1 MTKRLLFGLF
11 VLAAQLEKN
20 KSGAEILPIDDP
32 DRTYSYQDKKARQYI
47 KKIDGSFGDF
57 QAAITKYNLEAL
69 EYLQKKGWFSQ
80 LLLPEIKITQNAI
93 VSKLFPVDAKNDYE
107 NFVSFFEKEFA
118 LQVKVDLALASILG
132 IAGDLAPTNIPES
145 KGEVNAQVT
154 ENGQVQILDIDDLGL
169 EIESME
175 LFLYGTNSFK
185 VALEFLKNPDLKAIP
200 LQRLKKIFPNNKP
213 EMLQAIFDE
222 KIRLLQEAVEDEN
235 ISAFFQNLDNIYLI
249 RQIQNSETPEEQ
261 QQKLQELEKE
271 SPNTHKWLIEI
282 QKFNNK
288 LNQFVGN
295 SVVKPYST
303 MITDRSQQL

>member
-1 MTKRLLFGLF
+1 MKNRFLFGLV

-20 KSGAEILPIDDP
+20 KSGAKILPIDDP
-32 DRTYSYQDKKARQYI
+32 DRTYSCQDKEAGQYI
-47 KKIDGSFGDF
+47 KKIDGSFDDF
-57 QAAITKYNLEAL
+57 PAAITKYNLEAL

-169 EIESME
+169 EIEPME
-175 LFLYGTNSFK
+175 FFLYGVDSFK
-185 VALEFLKNPDLKAIP
+185 VALEFLKNPDLKKIS
-200 LQRLKKIFPNNKP
+200 LQRLKKIFPNKKDEDLDVIFNEKI
-213 EMLQAIFDE
+213 ELLQKVIKDE
-222 KIRLLQEAVEDEN
+222 KIS
-235 ISAFFQNLDNIYLI
+235 IFFQNPDNIDLI
-249 RQIQNSETPEEQ
+249 RQIQDSETREEQ
-261 QQKLQELEKE
+261 SQALQKLKVESKETHDWLLSMQE
-271 SPNTHKWLIEI
+271 
-282 QKFNNK
+282 FNNK
-288 LNQFVGN
+288 QNKFIFPESASQINQD
-295 SVVKPYST
+295 KHKE
-303 MITDRSQQL
+303 L